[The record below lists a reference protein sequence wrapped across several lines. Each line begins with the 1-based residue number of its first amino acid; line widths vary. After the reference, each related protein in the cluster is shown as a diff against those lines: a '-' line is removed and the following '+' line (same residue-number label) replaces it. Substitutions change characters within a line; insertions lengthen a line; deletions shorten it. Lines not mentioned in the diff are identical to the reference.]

1 MLSEC
6 LIKQK
11 HSGHEYSRFGPS
23 LLVLTAL
30 SAHVQQRIR
39 MKAEPHSRNITSFIK
54 GNFHPVKSNIVWDVA
69 AENTLNGHV
78 LKKPQIQSSG
88 PLHTSITTPG
98 QPGGQQP
105 HINAPTQNTM
115 KHIRPG
121 PSTTAHQHYH
131 AGPSVQTNANTADQ
145 QRPAGTDLTTK
156 DQ

>member
-23 LLVLTAL
+23 LMVLTAL

-105 HINAPTQNTM
+105 RINAPTQT
-115 KHIRPG
+115 HHEAHPTRPEHHSTPALPCWTIR
-121 PSTTAHQHYH
+121 
-131 AGPSVQTNANTADQ
+131 ADQ
-145 QRPAGTDLTTK
+145 CKHSRPAKTSRNRLHH
-156 DQ
+156 

>member
-105 HINAPTQNTM
+105 CINAPTQNTM
-115 KHIRPG
+115 KHICTPAL
-121 PSTTAHQHYH
+121 PCWTIC
-131 AGPSVQTNANTADQ
+131 ADQ
-145 QRPAGTDLTTK
+145 CKHSRPAGTDLTTK